1 MPLPPSPSRVPQVTL
16 QCDEKKARVADLVF
30 SSSEGIGILSRVFS
44 ASVEVIVGFV
54 LILLTLWIA
63 LTVVRS

>member
-1 MPLPPSPSRVPQVTL
+1 MTL

-44 ASVEVIVGFV
+44 ASVEVTVGFV